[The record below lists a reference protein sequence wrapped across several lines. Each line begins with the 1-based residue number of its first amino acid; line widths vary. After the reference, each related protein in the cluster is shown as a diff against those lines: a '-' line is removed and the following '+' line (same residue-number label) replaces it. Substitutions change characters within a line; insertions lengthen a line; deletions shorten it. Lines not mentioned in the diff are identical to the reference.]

1 MSFEIPKHAPHVSQH
16 QQYQSNFKSIQ
27 HHQMSH
33 SKNEVRDHSGSVVY
47 VQAPETKQTKKLSQS
62 KSPFNITGFKQ
73 KPLDRRS
80 RPKTFVDNLAPKTSR
95 VEQRNNFIS
104 IKGTL
109 ETEYDDNHKST
120 R

>member
-1 MSFEIPKHAPHVSQH
+1 MSQGKHDG
-16 QQYQSNFKSIQ
+16 
-27 HHQMSH
+27 
-33 SKNEVRDHSGSVVY
+33 RDHSGSLVY
-47 VQAPETKQTKKLSQS
+47 VQAPETKQTKKMSQS
-62 KSPFNITGFKQ
+62 KSPFNITGLKQ
-73 KPLDRRS
+73 KPIDRRS
-80 RPKTFVDNLAPKTSR
+80 RPKTFVENLGPKTSR